1 MSSLR
6 LKSVITGALL
16 LSGIV
21 AGIFSSLP
29 VLESP
34 GYLPL
39 LAEMSV
45 GVYVAVFFQAMIAC
59 VYVGLACIFYTVLR
73 SQEPT
78 IAVFYFG
85 FRIIGAAF
93 LFLALVPLL
102 VLLTMSEQYLQ
113 ATDADLSAMQLQL
126 ETIAELTRLSR
137 DWINHLAMILPW
149 SIGGLFLYSGLLRS
163 NLLPAWITWWGLGS
177 SVLTLASTLL
187 LMLGLLKIVTPM
199 YFVLNAPTALLE
211 ITMAI
216 YLFLRGFRTTDN
228 KTAQPGFR

>member
-1 MSSLR
+1 
-6 LKSVITGALL
+6 
-16 LSGIV
+16 
-21 AGIFSSLP
+21 
-29 VLESP
+29 
-34 GYLPL
+34 
-39 LAEMSV
+39 
-45 GVYVAVFFQAMIAC
+45 
-59 VYVGLACIFYTVLR
+59 
-73 SQEPT
+73 
-78 IAVFYFG
+78 
-85 FRIIGAAF
+85 
-93 LFLALVPLL
+93 
-102 VLLTMSEQYLQ
+102 MSEQYLQ